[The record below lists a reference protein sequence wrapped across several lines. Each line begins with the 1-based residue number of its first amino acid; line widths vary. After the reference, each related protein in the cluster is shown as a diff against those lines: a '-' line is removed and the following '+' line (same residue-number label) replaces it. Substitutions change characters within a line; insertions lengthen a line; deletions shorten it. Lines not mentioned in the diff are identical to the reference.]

1 MLRHFIL
8 WFNKPYPLIDNLYVK
23 WLMVFS
29 VGIFT
34 LLFLLIFQP
43 FGIAEIIHVEKSFIG
58 GYAFF
63 VTFGLYISYFI
74 YPKLFKKTF
83 NPDKWLVKKE
93 ITFLGISFLQI
104 TIFNFLYHNY
114 WVAPLIQRFSIIRFT
129 GITFSIGIIPILFMI
144 FFVENYLNQKNNK
157 VLQLLEKKLDT
168 VPSINKEFEIIS
180 ENIKAPKLII
190 NSKNFMVACANNN
203 YTTFF
208 YLENNQLQKTML
220 RISLKK
226 VENQFNNQPN
236 FIRCH
241 KSYIINKDFID
252 HISGN
257 ARSLNIHL
265 QNIDFKIPVSRQF
278 SKDQLQQL

>member
-8 WFNKPYPLIDNLYVK
+8 WFNKPYPLTDNLYVK